1 MMQPSHEAGAPF
13 GVPFLDRTPSVLL
26 PPRFGSARRVVPLQ
40 GCFLTTMAPSL
51 DLSDPLSRAVAPPPN
66 ETTEEREA
74 RMLEEKRA
82 KSISDAIDEEIEAQ
96 RVAVKKGPKPIKI
109 LLLGQSESGKS
120 TTLKN
125 FQLMFEPKAFQ
136 LEKASW
142 RAVIQLNLVRSF
154 HVIIDAL
161 TRAQQ
166 LGADFQEGQE
176 TITIPTDLLKTK
188 LRLTPLLAIEDIL
201 IRRLT
206 PVGSGE
212 IEATQ
217 LSSGKTYTERTK
229 HYIKEVAV
237 NSANQW
243 KDTFNRLVRVE
254 AQRHSFES
262 VDGIDWDD
270 PNDPGR
276 VLHECAEDMIKLWA
290 DPITQKVLQIQG
302 IRMQDAAGFFL
313 DQIERITAPRYI
325 PTVDDILRARLK
337 TLGVSEHRFTLS
349 STGALS
355 RDWRV
360 FDVGGH
366 RSQVTAWVPFFD
378 DMDTIIFLAPISG
391 FDQNLAEDPRMN
403 RLADS
408 VSLWSELTRNQL
420 LKETNLILFLNKVD
434 IFKAKLEA
442 GIKFGD
448 HVVSYGDRP
457 NTFEHTTAYIRRKFA
472 NILKENSP
480 LPRVFYSH
488 LTTVTDTKSTKL
500 ILSNLQEMIMREALV
515 QTNLLA

>member
-1 MMQPSHEAGAPF
+1 
-13 GVPFLDRTPSVLL
+13 
-26 PPRFGSARRVVPLQ
+26 
-40 GCFLTTMAPSL
+40 MAPSL

-109 LLLGQSESGKS
+109 LLLGQSESD
-120 TTLKN
+120 

-176 TITIPTDLLKTK
+176 TIIIPTDLLKTK

-337 TLGVSEHRFTLS
+337 TL
-349 STGALS
+349 A
-355 RDWRV
+355 
-360 FDVGGH
+360 
-366 RSQVTAWVPFFD
+366 AWVPFFD

-457 NTFEHTTAYIRRKFA
+457 NTFEHTTACPAVAIR
-472 NILKENSP
+472 
-480 LPRVFYSH
+480 V
-488 LTTVTDTKSTKL
+488 
-500 ILSNLQEMIMREALV
+500 
-515 QTNLLA
+515 